1 MHFCHLMKKIK
12 KVRKSSLIT
21 NFDRFVMKQVYYFIF
36 QIFFIFQCYAEQ
48 VLYDDEVNN
57 YFQDLSH
64 PIFKVADL
72 DDRNIKIQLILSN
85 VINAFVNGGSNI
97 YLYAGLICNTDD
109 LDALIGFIA
118 HETAHIKQSHIL
130 KFKEEINL
138 SKKKAIFSTIVVLA
152 IGLVTNEPGIA
163 TI

>member
-1 MHFCHLMKKIK
+1 
-12 KVRKSSLIT
+12 
-21 NFDRFVMKQVYYFIF
+21 MKQVYYFIF